1 MLTLLLS
8 EHTPS
13 GSQIWTKET
22 QNRWFLLKDSPSTL
36 LIYSVLFQAIFKIW
50 SMRRVYQCLYSI
62 GGRTLEEEENKF
74 MRQVYKYF
82 VTGTNMVNP
91 SKIFSLCKKSTF
103 FWYFYSCFVHINM
116 YAVSEQNGEPNMY
129 HKMFVLLFVQA
140 DFQCKM

>member
-22 QNRWFLLKDSPSTL
+22 QNRCLLLRDYLWYISN
-36 LIYSVLFQAIFKIW
+36 YFKIW
-50 SMRRVYQCLYSI
+50 SMHHLYQCLYSI

-91 SKIFSLCKKSTF
+91 SKIFPLCKKSTF